1 MKRCVRRLER
11 ACSQAHQRVAATTV
25 PTADVVAAAAAADAA
40 WRTERRSYRA
50 TYVTGNARHFRG

>member
-11 ACSQAHQRVAATTV
+11 ACSQAHQRVAAATAA
-25 PTADVVAAAAAADAA
+25 TADVVAAAAAADAA

-50 TYVTGNARHFRG
+50 TYVTGNARHFR

>member
-25 PTADVVAAAAAADAA
+25 PTADVVAAAAAADAD
-40 WRTERRSYRA
+40 WRTEQHSYRDI
-50 TYVTGNARHFRG
+50 YVTGNAKHFGG